1 MESHIDLVKGY
12 FPDLTDKQVEQFEKL
27 TTCFKD
33 WNSKINLVSRKDID
47 EFTTRHLLHSLAI
60 AKAMKFASGSKILDV
75 GTGGGLPGLP
85 LAILYPDVDFTLC
98 DSIGKKIMVVND
110 LIKQVGIENAKGH
123 HLRAQ
128 QIPGKFDFIVS
139 RAVTRMANFLP
150 WVENKISNRSLNPW
164 PNGILYLKGGDLKQE
179 LNEIHATSEV
189 LPISDW
195 FKEDFFDTKSVV
207 YVRLK

>member
-12 FPDLTDKQVEQFEKL
+12 FPGLTDQQVEQFEKL

-33 WNSKINLVSRKDID
+33 WNTKINLVSRKDID

-60 AKAMKFASGSKILDV
+60 AKAMKFANGSKILDV

-85 LAILYPDVDFTLC
+85 LAILYPDVEFTLC

-110 LIKQVGIENAKGH
+110 LIKQVGIENAKGY

-128 QIPGKFDFIVS
+128 QIQGKFDFIVS
-139 RAVTRMANFLP
+139 RAVTRMATFLP

-164 PNGILYLKGGDLKQE
+164 PNGILYLKGGDLQQE
-179 LNEIHATSEV
+179 LSEIHATTEV
-189 LPISDW
+189 LAISDW

>member
-12 FPDLTDKQVEQFEKL
+12 FPDLSEKQISQFEQL
-27 TTCFKD
+27 TSSFKD

-47 EFTTRHLLHSLAI
+47 EFITRHLLHSLAI

-85 LAILYPDVDFTLC
+85 LSILFPDVEFIMC

-110 LIKQVGIENAKGH
+110 LIQQLGLKNAKGM

-128 QIPGKFDFIVS
+128 QVPGKFDFVVS
-139 RAVTRMANFLP
+139 RAVTRMAKFLP
-150 WVENKISNRSLNPW
+150 WVENKISNRSINPW
-164 PNGILYLKGGDLKQE
+164 PNGILYLKGGDLQGE
-179 LNEIHATSEV
+179 LSEISATTEI
-189 LPISDW
+189 LPISNW
-195 FKEDFFDTKSVV
+195 YKEEFFETKAVV
-207 YVRLK
+207 YVKLK

>member
-128 QIPGKFDFIVS
+128 QIPEKFDFIVS

>member
-12 FPDLTDKQVEQFEKL
+12 FPDLKDKQVKQFEKL
-27 TTCFKD
+27 TTCFKV

-85 LAILYPDVDFTLC
+85 LAILYPEVDFTLC

>member
-60 AKAMKFASGSKILDV
+60 AKAMKFASDSKILDV

-179 LNEIHATSEV
+179 LNEIHASSEV